1 MQITANFSHAHSKV
15 ASAVIQGSK
24 GGSSNQ
30 TTPNEDPDDLRSIS
44 KAKMLLAISEGEIV
58 NGLSGRNIY
67 LDGTP
72 LVDANNNINFPGVRW
87 DFRPGTVHQ
96 SYIKGIPSV
105 ENEVSVGTEL
115 TSDTPWIR
123 AITNNQLS
131 AVRLRFRWPALQ
143 QQQSNGD
150 VTGYR
155 IVYAVDIATDG
166 GSYVTMLQEAVD
178 GKTTQP
184 YERSRRIDLPD
195 GNSWQ
200 IRVRRLTPNQ
210 NNNQT
215 ADTMFIT
222 AITDIVD
229 RKFIYPN
236 TALFYIEFD
245 ASQFQNIPTASLEPD
260 GGRII
265 RVPSN
270 YDPDTREYT
279 GVWDGSFKWA
289 NTNNPA
295 WITYDIILND
305 RFSIGRRIDL
315 TMVSKW
321 DLYEIA
327 QYCDQMVPDGK
338 GGTEPR
344 YICDIYIQSA
354 VDAWQLLR
362 DIAAI
367 YCGMSYWAGGQM
379 LTVADMPG
387 DIDFIYTRANI
398 IGTFT
403 YSGNSEKVRYTRALV
418 SWDNPENGYESD
430 VTSVG
435 DPRLQRRYGD
445 RLIELSAYGCTRESE
460 AQRRGKWA
468 ILTNNSDRTVSFT
481 AGMDGLIPLPG
492 KIIGIGDNKL
502 AGRPMAGR
510 ISAVNGNTITLDR
523 DAIVNVNDRL
533 VINLPSGKAE
543 GRTVQA
549 VTGRDVTVTT
559 AYSEAPQPELQFT
572 IDAED
577 LAIQLFRVVR
587 IARDGENFNITAV
600 QHDPSKYEHIDT
612 GARIEQRPISVL
624 PIGAIPAPEEVGIT
638 QSVLTEQTMAVTV
651 MTLWCSPV
659 ENAVAYDFEWRK
671 DNGNWIKIPRTGQ
684 SSVDIEGVYT
694 GKYLARVRA
703 VNSAGI
709 ASIYATS
716 VLTDIVGKTGAPPA
730 ITNLTTTSLVFG
742 IYLNWSFPPNTE
754 DTLRTEI
761 EYAPVASGSGAIKL
775 GDFAYPISNHT
786 MTGLVPGIRF
796 WFRARIVDRT
806 GNEGPW
812 TSWTEGQS
820 SNSQQ
825 DYDNYFGSMISE
837 SALNQ
842 SLQEQINLIPILEAQ
857 LAELT
862 GAPEWDDQTAYL
874 AGQIVKFDG
883 GLYRALQDVSAGT
896 PTSDTDYWEKIGDY
910 ASLGELVAALAVQ
923 VSDLET
929 AVEEIDGQLQA
940 TSSRVDTMIAAYREE
955 DGEGRLADAIAG
967 WNSAA
972 AIKIEQRVR
981 ASQNEA
987 FAQQTT
993 TLTAAVN
1000 SNSSAVQQTSQAL
1013 ATLDGNV
1020 QAMWKVSVGVTQD
1033 GKYYTSGF
1041 GLSYENGPA
1050 GLQSQFLVL
1059 ADRFA
1064 VIHQV
1069 TGTSTVTAP
1078 FVVQGGQV
1086 FINTVLIGDATI
1098 NFAKITDT
1106 IQSDNYV
1113 ANTSG
1118 WRLFKDGTF
1127 EINSAAGGNRMRITP
1142 SGLRMFDGN
1151 DIARIELALDLT

>member
-1 MQITANFSHAHSKV
+1 M
-15 ASAVIQGSK
+15 SAVAYQQHYEKLPFGAIHGSK
-24 GGSSNQ
+24 SGSSNQ
-30 TTPNEDPDDLRSIS
+30 TTPTEDPDDLRSIS
-44 KAKMLLAISEGEIV
+44 KAKILLAISEGEIV

-72 LVDANNNINFPGVRW
+72 LVDANNNINFPGVKW

-166 GSYVTMLQEAVD
+166 GSYVTLLQEAVD

-184 YERSRRIDLPD
+184 YERSRRIDLPE

-245 ASQFQNIPTASLEPD
+245 ASQFQNIPVVALEPE

-265 RVPSN
+265 RVPTN

-289 NTNNPA
+289 NTDNPA
-295 WITYDIILND
+295 WITYDLILND
-305 RFSIGRRIDL
+305 RFSIGRRIDAS
-315 TMVSKW
+315 MVNKW
-321 DLYEIA
+321 DLYELA
-327 QYCDQMVPDGK
+327 QYCDQLVPDGK

-344 YICDIYIQSA
+344 YLCDMYIQTA
-354 VDAWQLLR
+354 VEAWQLLR

-367 YCGMSYWAGGQM
+367 YRGMTYWSGGQM
-379 LTVADMPG
+379 ITVADMPG
-387 DIDFIYTRANI
+387 DIDFVYTRANI

-435 DPRLQRRYGD
+435 DPKLQRRYGD
-445 RLIELSAYGCTRESE
+445 RLIELSAIGCTRESE

-468 ILTNNSDRTVSFT
+468 VLTNNSDRTVNFT

-523 DAIVNVNDRL
+523 DVIVSVNDRL

-543 GRTVQA
+543 GRTVQS
-549 VTGRDVTVTT
+549 VNGREVTVTT
-559 AYSEAPQPELQFT
+559 AYSETPQPELQFT
-572 IDAED
+572 VDADD
-577 LAIQLFRVVR
+577 LAIQQFRVVR
-587 IARDGENFNITAV
+587 IAREGENFNITAV

-612 GARIEQRPISVL
+612 GARLEQRPISVL
-624 PIGAIPAPEEVGIT
+624 PVGAIPAPEEVGIT
-638 QSVLTEQTMAVTV
+638 QSVLIEQTMAVTT
-651 MTLWCSPV
+651 MTLWCSAV

-684 SSVDIEGVYT
+684 TSVDVEGVYT
-694 GKYLARVRA
+694 GQYLSRVRA
-703 VNSAGI
+703 VNSAGV

-716 VLTDIVGKTGAPPA
+716 ILTDIVGKTGEPPA
-730 ITNLTTTSLVFG
+730 LASFTTSSRVFG
-742 IYLNWSFPPNTE
+742 IYINSPM
-754 DTLRTEI
+754 
-761 EYAPVASGSGAIKL
+761 SGG
-775 GDFAYPISNHT
+775 
-786 MTGLVPGIRF
+786 
-796 WFRARIVDRT
+796 
-806 GNEGPW
+806 
-812 TSWTEGQS
+812 
-820 SNSQQ
+820 
-825 DYDNYFGSMISE
+825 
-837 SALNQ
+837 
-842 SLQEQINLIPILEAQ
+842 
-857 LAELT
+857 
-862 GAPEWDDQTAYL
+862 
-874 AGQIVKFDG
+874 
-883 GLYRALQDVSAGT
+883 
-896 PTSDTDYWEKIGDY
+896 
-910 ASLGELVAALAVQ
+910 
-923 VSDLET
+923 
-929 AVEEIDGQLQA
+929 
-940 TSSRVDTMIAAYREE
+940 
-955 DGEGRLADAIAG
+955 GRLTMNNQLIQIFDASNALT
-967 WNSAA
+967 
-972 AIKIEQRVR
+972 VR
-981 ASQNEA
+981 MGIWGS
-987 FAQQTT
+987 
-993 TLTAAVN
+993 
-1000 SNSSAVQQTSQAL
+1000 
-1013 ATLDGNV
+1013 
-1020 QAMWKVSVGVTQD
+1020 
-1033 GKYYTSGF
+1033 
-1041 GLSYENGPA
+1041 
-1050 GLQSQFLVL
+1050 
-1059 ADRFA
+1059 
-1064 VIHQV
+1064 
-1069 TGTSTVTAP
+1069 
-1078 FVVQGGQV
+1078 
-1086 FINTVLIGDATI
+1086 
-1098 NFAKITDT
+1098 
-1106 IQSDNYV
+1106 
-1113 ANTSG
+1113 
-1118 WRLFKDGTF
+1118 
-1127 EINSAAGGNRMRITP
+1127 
-1142 SGLRMFDGN
+1142 
-1151 DIARIELALDLT
+1151 